1 MRVVNVDRTT
11 PTLLP
16 VDMREWVAAND
27 TVHFILE
34 AVEHV
39 DMQHFK
45 LKQTRSGKA
54 PYPPRMMLA
63 LLIYCYSHGIFS
75 SRKIERAS
83 YRDLYVRY
91 LTGDTPPITTRTAVG
106 VTPTRPR

>member
-1 MRVVNVDRTT
+1 MRFVNVDRTT
-11 PTLLP
+11 PMLLP

-27 TVHFILE
+27 TVLFILE

-45 LKQTRSGKA
+45 LKQTLSGKA
-54 PYPPRMMLA
+54 PYPPRTMLA

-91 LTGDTPPITTRTAVG
+91 LTGEPPITTRSAVG
-106 VTPTRPR
+106 VTPTRQR

>member
-1 MRVVNVDRTT
+1 M
-11 PTLLP
+11 LLP